1 MILDLFPMRIGFW
14 NLGLGRE
21 FDAAL
26 RDELLGVHQRHTT
39 GPEIWDRMQHNI
51 FDGSQPYC
59 TVLADRARAS
69 LAEFVGADDLIDRV
83 DGREIV
89 RSHGVEIMPHSDA
102 DYAHIHCAY
111 FPQGGELDPDAD
123 LRKQVNHYGEN
134 GYAVCSTDFRT
145 PGSLS
150 PLMPWEMHRKYW
162 IKPMRGLLVA
172 FDARAVHF
180 QKPYLGYGVFV
191 QALINVSIKV
201 PQ

>member
-1 MILDLFPMRIGFW
+1 MILDLFPMRVGLW
-14 NLGLGRE
+14 NLGLGSA

-26 RDELLGVHQRHTT
+26 RDELLDVHQRHTT
-39 GPEIWDRMQHNI
+39 GPEIWDRKAHDI
-51 FDGSQPYC
+51 FDGSLPHC
-59 TVLADRARAS
+59 TVLADRARAALS
-69 LAEFVGADDLIDRV
+69 EFVGADGLIYRM

-89 RSHGVEIMPHSDA
+89 RGHGVEIMPHSDA

-123 LRKQVNHYGEN
+123 LREQVNQYGEN
-134 GYAVCSTDFRT
+134 GYAVCSTEFRT

-162 IKPMRGLLVA
+162 VKPMRGLLVA
-172 FDARAVHF
+172 FDARAIHF
-180 QKPYLGYGVFV
+180 QKPYMGDGVFV